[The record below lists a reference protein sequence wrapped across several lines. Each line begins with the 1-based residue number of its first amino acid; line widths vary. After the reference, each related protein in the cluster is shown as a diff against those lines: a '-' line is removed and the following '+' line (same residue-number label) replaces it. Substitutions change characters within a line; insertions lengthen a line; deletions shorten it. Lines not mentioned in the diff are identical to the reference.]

1 MLISPLEYFLQ
12 IPQLLVL
19 RLLLQQ
25 AMDIGFEIVPLD
37 EQTRAIL
44 PFFCYLLVFA
54 IWISYQMLYN
64 HRIFQVVQVIVA
76 LFE

>member
-1 MLISPLEYFLQ
+1 
-12 IPQLLVL
+12 LLVL

-25 AMDIGFEIVPLD
+25 AMDIGFEILPLD

-54 IWISYQMLYN
+54 KWISYQMLYN
-64 HRIFQVVQVIVA
+64 HRIFQVA
-76 LFE
+76 

>member
-12 IPQLLVL
+12 VPQLLVL

-44 PFFCYLLVFA
+44 PFFYYLLVFA
-54 IWISYQMLYN
+54 IWISYQLFSN
-64 HRIFQVVQVIVA
+64 RRILQVTQVIVVS
-76 LFE
+76 FE